1 MEISPGTNIG
11 KRSGLP
17 YLVDIKQLVP
27 IRDAS
32 HKALSLLTESKIAQG
47 LPMY

>member
-1 MEISPGTNIG
+1 MEISPGTNTG
-11 KRSGLP
+11 KRTGLP

-32 HKALSLLTESKIAQG
+32 HIAISLLPESMIALG
-47 LPMY
+47 LPM